1 MTTLRKSREECYS
14 SAMHM
19 LIRREHSTLEL
30 SHKLKNKDFDQDDID
45 SVIASLIQK
54 DYQSNERFTTEF
66 IQMRFNQG
74 KGPIKIR
81 LDLKQRGIDQF
92 DLSGFDFYALAYKI
106 RERKFGQS
114 VPSDFKEKAKQ
125 QRFLQSRGFSFEH
138 TNQSFKNA

>member
-14 SAMHM
+14 VAMRM

-30 SHKLKNKDFDQDDID
+30 SHKLKSKDFDQDDID
-45 SVIASLIQK
+45 PVIASLIQK
-54 DYQSNERFTTEF
+54 GYQSNERFTTEF

-81 LDLKQRGIDQF
+81 LDLRQRGIDQF
-92 DLSGFDFYALAYKI
+92 DLSGFDFYALAHKI
-106 RERKFGQS
+106 RERKFGKS

-138 TNQSFKNA
+138 INQSFKNA